1 MPNPRLAVRPP
12 AGFTLIE
19 VMIVVVIVGILAA
32 IALPSYSE
40 YITRSRIIDGTT
52 KLGDFRA
59 QMEKYFLDNRT
70 YLDAGGN
77 CGVSRQRGRRGRCVR
92 HLVRRQR
99 HHLHRHRRR
108 PRRQGHDAAS
118 PIPSRR
124 RAPRLRP
131 VRAAITQMPTAG
143 PCART
148 APAND
153 ATTLP
158 PRLHA
163 DRADGRAGHRA

>member
-77 CGVSRQRGRRGRCVR
+77 CGVPDNAGGA
-92 HLVRRQR
+92 
-99 HHLHRHRRR
+99 
-108 PRRQGHDAAS
+108 GDAF
-118 PIPSRR
+118 
-124 RAPRLRP
+124 
-131 VRAAITQMPTAG
+131 AISCAG
-143 PCART
+143 
-148 APAND
+148 N
-153 ATTLP
+153 ATTYTVTAAGLAAKGMSGFTYTVTQTGAKASSGP
-158 PRLHA
+158 GSHYTNANCWAVRK
-163 DRADGRAGHRA
+163 DGSCQ